1 MFISE
6 AEGLIS
12 QGGTMQSD
20 AEGPIV
26 IIMLIVQLVFGLAI
40 FAILIASWWK
50 INVKA
55 GQPGWVCL
63 VPIYGPYILVNNIL
77 QKPIWWLVLMMLPCT
92 AGVWMWIVNIELA
105 KRFGKGAGF
114 GVGLTL
120 LPLIFLPMLAFGKAQ
135 YDGSPALA
143 GGMPGMPG
151 GMPGGMNPYGGQ
163 APGGY
168 GQPPP
173 GGYGGPPQ
181 GAPPGGGYGGPP
193 GGMPPGG
200 GYGGPPGGM
209 PPGGGYGGPPP
220 GGMPPGGG
228 YGGPPGGGYPP
239 R

>member
-6 AEGLIS
+6 AMGSML

-20 AEGPIV
+20 GGAEIGA
-26 IIMLIVQLVFGLAI
+26 IIGMIFGSLIGLAI
-40 FAILIASWWK
+40 AVVMIASMWK
-50 INVKA
+50 IYVKA
-55 GQPGWVCL
+55 GQPGWACL
-63 VPIYGPYILVNNIL
+63 VPVYNQYILVDKIL
-77 QKPIWWLVLMMLPCT
+77 QKPIWWLVLMLLPCT
-92 AGVWMWIVNIELA
+92 MGIWAWVVYIELA
-105 KRFGKGAGF
+105 KRFGKGPGF
-114 GVGLTL
+114 GIGMVL
-120 LPLIFLPMLAFGKAQ
+120 LPIVFFPMLGFGKAQ
-135 YDGSPALA
+135 YDGSPAAA
-143 GGMPGMPG
+143 GGMPG

-173 GGYGGPPQ
+173 AGGYGGPPQ
-181 GAPPGGGYGGPP
+181 GGMPPAGGGYGGPP
-193 GGMPPGG
+193 GGG